1 MNEPHGAGHRLCQ
14 AAKRASALCIA
25 THIFTKRKPNQLNVA
40 KSSCGACDSFFHL
53 VITARWGFHL
63 AIAPSRKLLA
73 AAAFKA
79 NDPQSA
85 ESDSDISA
93 LIARLT
99 GEVNQIACEKTRS
112 IQQIT
117 HQMKMLAL
125 NALIESSRAGAQGAG
140 FAVVAQEV
148 RAVGQQVEAI
158 ARDLEGQLTNR
169 TGSLQDSI
177 ERMTQRARGER
188 MVDLALNAV
197 ELIDRNLY
205 ERTCDVRWWATDSAV
220 VDCAAAPSA
229 THVAHVTERLAVILG
244 AYTVYLDLWLCD
256 LDGRV
261 LANGR
266 ADRFQ
271 VVGQNVS
278 TTRWFREARGLR
290 SGDDY
295 VAGDIECQPLL
306 GQAQVATY
314 CASVRE
320 HGKANGRP
328 IGVLAIH
335 FDWQAQARAI
345 VQGVRV
351 SESDRARVLLLDST
365 FRIIAASDGQ
375 GALAERLSLKLE
387 GRHSGFYQDALG
399 SLIAF
404 HITPGYE
411 TYRGLGW
418 YGAIVCGR

>member
-1 MNEPHGAGHRLCQ
+1 M
-14 AAKRASALCIA
+14 ASALE
-25 THIFTKRKPNQLNVA
+25 RKPVT
-40 KSSCGACDSFFHL
+40 S
-53 VITARWGFHL
+53 TAYD
-63 AIAPSRKLLA
+63 
-73 AAAFKA
+73 A
-79 NDPQSA
+79 NGPENA
-85 ESDSDISA
+85 ETDSDISA

-99 GEVNQIACEKTRS
+99 SEVNQIACEKTRS

-117 HQMKMLAL
+117 NQMKMLAL

-158 ARDLEGQLTNR
+158 ARDLESQLTRR
-169 TGSLQDSI
+169 TGNLQNSI
-177 ERMTQRARGER
+177 ERMTERSRGAR

-220 VDCAAAPSA
+220 VDCAASPTPESA
-229 THVAHVTERLAVILG
+229 AHASKRLGVILN

-256 LDGRV
+256 LDGNV
-261 LANGR
+261 IANGR
-266 ADRFQ
+266 ADRFG

-278 TTRWFREARGLR
+278 ATKWFREARGLR

-306 GQAQVATY
+306 GNAQVATY

-320 HGKANGRP
+320 NGQARGRP

-335 FDWQAQARAI
+335 FDWEPQARAI
-345 VQGVRV
+345 VQGARL
-351 SESDRARVLLLDST
+351 DAADKARVLLVDSH

-375 GALAERLSLKLE
+375 GLLTERVSLKLD
-387 GRHSGFYQDALG
+387 GRGSGFYQDASG
-399 SLIAF
+399 TMIAF
-404 HITPGYE
+404 HATPGYE
-411 TYRGLGW
+411 TYKGLGW
-418 YGAIVCGR
+418 YGVIVCAA